1 MQLPSGGRLEKPLL
15 VMVQTGVMLW
25 RTLYG
30 RSQGCDLQT
39 VDADHRNKVPQ
50 QRIVCMDG
58 VCEVLGI
65 MVGW

>member
-1 MQLPSGGRLEKPLL
+1 MQLPSGGRLEKPSL
-15 VMVQTGVMLW
+15 VMVRTGVMLW
-25 RTLYG
+25 CTWYG

-39 VDADHRNKVPQ
+39 VDAEHGNKVPRR
-50 QRIVCMDG
+50 RIVCMDG